1 MDQRRGSQDDGPKG
15 HAPKRD
21 GAGPAAARGARVRP
35 AADPRLS
42 RSLEYGM
49 AMLQCF
55 SGEDPALGIA
65 QLAKAI
71 GIGRSTTHR
80 YATTLLMLGYLEQ
93 DGKRKY
99 RLAAG
104 AADSGMA
111 AIGTIRRLAPA
122 RQILEDLRDWTGHT
136 VGMGV
141 LDGTRAL
148 YVQRLRAHRRGQY
161 GADLEVGVG
170 APLPLHC
177 TAIGKALMAMLP
189 DERLDDLAGR
199 LDLARHGP
207 NSIGSRRK
215 LLAELAG
222 IRERGIALSDQEL
235 AAGVG
240 AIAAPVGQVGRW
252 TVALDVTVPSSS
264 HTPERL
270 LEAVGPLLQR
280 AAQRVSQAAGAAAD
294 QW

>member
-1 MDQRRGSQDDGPKG
+1 MDQQDKNRP
-15 HAPKRD
+15 R
-21 GAGPAAARGARVRP
+21 AGQAARIKP

-49 AMLQCF
+49 AMLECF
-55 SGEDPALGIA
+55 SGENPALGIA
-65 QLAKAI
+65 QLAKTLE
-71 GIGRSTTHR
+71 IGRSTTHR

-99 RLAAG
+99 RLAAR
-104 AADSGMA
+104 AADPGLA

-122 RQILEDLRDWTGHT
+122 RQVLEDLRDWTGHT

-141 LDGTRAL
+141 IDETRAI
-148 YVQRLRAHRRGQY
+148 YVQRLHAHRHGQH
-161 GADLEVGVG
+161 GADLDLGVG

-177 TAIGKALMAMLP
+177 TAIGKALLAALP
-189 DERLDDLAGR
+189 DERLNDLTAR

-215 LLAELAG
+215 LAAELDSV
-222 IRERGIALSDQEL
+222 REQGIALSDQEL

-252 TVALDVTVPSSS
+252 TVALDVTVPSSGY
-264 HTPERL
+264 TPARL
-270 LEAVGPLLQR
+270 LEAVGPLLRR
-280 AAQRVSQAAGAAAD
+280 AAQRVSQAAGAAD
-294 QW
+294 QP